1 MGERVL
7 PNGSPLRGPHDIA
20 PQHARCR
27 EHSWSRRTAGNGR
40 WGKQC
45 HTISASWIENSLL
58 GSSRQRTRWMTVTP
72 TTARCTRNCN
82 LPTRPAYR
90 ACQDAAGRL
99 ACGCSLPA
107 DSTLRCLACM
117 PAKQNPHGHCCG
129 PCGFES
135 TGGAIEE
142 RRREPDLRG
151 GWPQRSVGI
160 RLRICSWPKPREAA
174 AIRARGAGRLPV
186 ERS

>member
-7 PNGSPLRGPHDIA
+7 PNGSPLLGPHDIT

-40 WGKQC
+40 WEKQC

-72 TTARCTRNCN
+72 TTAGCARNCN

-99 ACGCSLPA
+99 ACGCPLA
-107 DSTLRCLACM
+107 DSTLRHLARM
-117 PAKQNPHGHCCG
+117 PAKQNPHGRCCG

-135 TGGAIEE
+135 TDGVIEG

-151 GWPQRSVGI
+151 GWTQRSVGN
-160 RLRICSWPKPREAA
+160 RLRICSWPKPREATA
-174 AIRARGAGRLPV
+174 MRARGAGRFPV